1 MAPKKHM
8 TGEDRLQI
16 ENRLKNGESLSQI
29 AKALGKSTSTVS
41 REIQNRSLES
51 DKGAVGRIMN
61 RCVYRRDCQKRDICP
76 QFPCSYPRHHEHC
89 SFCKKC
95 NSVCR
100 CLYAGWTYAYGGI
113 PKYHCCTNRYW
124 CNSN

>member
-51 DKGAVGRIMN
+51 DK
-61 RCVYRRDCQKRDICP
+61 
-76 QFPCSYPRHHEHC
+76 
-89 SFCKKC
+89 
-95 NSVCR
+95 
-100 CLYAGWTYAYGGI
+100 
-113 PKYHCCTNRYW
+113 
-124 CNSN
+124 